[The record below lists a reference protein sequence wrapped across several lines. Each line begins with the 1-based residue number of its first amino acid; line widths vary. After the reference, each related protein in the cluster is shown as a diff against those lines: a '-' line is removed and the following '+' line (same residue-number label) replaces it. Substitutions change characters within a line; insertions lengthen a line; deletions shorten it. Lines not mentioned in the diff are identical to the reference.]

1 MVIISD
7 KKGFDISK
15 DKNKSLDN
23 FDLATV
29 IRVSMGNDID
39 ACRMKIKNTF
49 ALYIGGMGS
58 RQKNFYNDYAKKL
71 GYEEEARLIQDLF
84 LSGEKEKAAQ
94 LVPDKLVDE
103 TSLVGP
109 KSTWKSNW
117 KIGVRHAR
125 IKKSG
130 LIFNV
135 SSKDE
140 IEFISNILLK

>member
-1 MVIISD
+1 
-7 KKGFDISK
+7 
-15 DKNKSLDN
+15 
-23 FDLATV
+23 
-29 IRVSMGNDID
+29 
-39 ACRMKIKNTF
+39 
-49 ALYIGGMGS
+49 MGS

-109 KSTWKSNW
+109 KKHVEEQLENW
-117 KIGVRHAR
+117 CQACSDQKIG
-125 IKKSG
+125 S